1 MHPPLTLKGAGVD
14 REAVLA
20 EEVGVEVLG
29 LETTEAIVLA
39 VAAEDKEATPLVRP
53 CRHQTQITPIKLP
66 GLPPEAGV
74 AEQPGGHPAVKEEE
88 QFL

>member
-1 MHPPLTLKGAGVD
+1 MD

-39 VAAEDKEATPLVRP
+39 VAAEDEEATPLVGP
-53 CRHQTQITPIKLP
+53 CRHQTQITPIKPP
-66 GLPPEAGV
+66 GLLPEAGV
-74 AEQPGGHPAVKEEE
+74 AEQLGGHPVVKEGE